1 VVAAQTKARLSATT
15 RHEERSTIMRI
26 AHDLREEFPDE
37 AALIERLTKTNYQFK
52 RLAERYD
59 ELNLKIYRIES
70 EEQPTT
76 DEVLERFKK
85 RRLKLKDDIAAF
97 LAKLEHRM

>member
-1 VVAAQTKARLSATT
+1 M
-15 RHEERSTIMRI
+15 MRI
-26 AHDLREEFPDE
+26 PHDLREEFSDE
-37 AALIERLTKTNYQFK
+37 AALIERLTKTNYQFR

-59 ELNLKIYRIES
+59 EVNRKIQRIES
-70 EEQPTT
+70 EEEPTT

-85 RRLKLKDDIAAF
+85 RRLKLKDEIAAF